1 MNESL
6 DRYISVNNFSIRYR
20 ELGNGMPLILV
31 HGIAGFLEE
40 WESAMNLLCK
50 KYRVI
55 ALDLPGHGLS
65 DKPDISYT
73 LDFLAVFLK
82 DFIQAVS
89 EEKIYLAGHSL
100 GGAICL
106 NFAIKY
112 PHLVDR
118 LIIVNSAFVKIPLKI
133 RLGSFVFLPKLT
145 KLIRKIPMF
154 IVKSFSRNS
163 FFNKELIGDQWLRD
177 SFRYI
182 NQPGSLRVMFSIISS
197 NITLLS
203 LKKEIVQYFMEG
215 LGKINIPV
223 LIICGEK
230 DRILPVENSL
240 ILHKHIK
247 NSRYICFRNCGHE
260 LQCECCNQF
269 CEEVFKFLH

>member
-133 RLGSFVFLPKLT
+133 RYRQEFFA
-145 KLIRKIPMF
+145 
-154 IVKSFSRNS
+154 NS
-163 FFNKELIGDQWLRD
+163 
-177 SFRYI
+177 
-182 NQPGSLRVMFSIISS
+182 
-197 NITLLS
+197 
-203 LKKEIVQYFMEG
+203 
-215 LGKINIPV
+215 
-223 LIICGEK
+223 
-230 DRILPVENSL
+230 
-240 ILHKHIK
+240 
-247 NSRYICFRNCGHE
+247 
-260 LQCECCNQF
+260 
-269 CEEVFKFLH
+269 